1 MKILLVDDHPLF
13 REGVAQTLRMLD
25 GAAQIYQASRCED
38 ALEQLG
44 REPDM
49 DLVLLDLM
57 LPGMAGLDGLLRFR
71 RTFPT
76 LPVVILSA
84 SEDNDSVQA
93 ALQRGAQGY
102 IPKSTPPRVMMQ
114 ALRLVLEGGVYAPP
128 GPSGRPDGDSTVPPD
143 RLTPRQ
149 REVLALLIEGKSNK
163 EIARL
168 LALSDNTVRVHAA
181 AIFKALGVRNRTEAA
196 FAARRLGLVDA
207 D

>member
-13 REGVAQTLRMLD
+13 REGVAQTLRALD
-25 GAAQIYQASRCED
+25 EAALIYQASRCEE
-38 ALEQLG
+38 ALERLG

-49 DLVLLDLM
+49 DLVLLDLL
-57 LPGMAGLDGLLRFR
+57 LPGMDGMDGLLRFR
-71 RTFPT
+71 QAFPT

-84 SEDNDSVQA
+84 SEDRRSVQA
-93 ALQRGAQGY
+93 ALERGAQGY
-102 IPKSTPPRVMMQ
+102 IPKSTPPRIMMQ
-114 ALRLVLEGGVYAPP
+114 AIRLVLEGGVYTPP
-128 GPSGRPDGDSTVPPD
+128 GPSGTGGGGSEAAPG

-181 AIFKALGVRNRTEAA
+181 AIFKTLDVRNRTEAA
-196 FAARRLGLVDA
+196 FAARRLGLLDA

>member
-13 REGVAQTLRMLD
+13 REGVAQTLRTLD
-25 GAAQIYQASRCED
+25 EAALIYQASRCEE
-38 ALEQLG
+38 ALERLG

-49 DLVLLDLM
+49 DLVLLDLL
-57 LPGMAGLDGLLRFR
+57 LPGMDGMDGLLRFR
-71 RTFPT
+71 QTFPT

-84 SEDNDSVQA
+84 SEDRRSVQA
-93 ALQRGAQGY
+93 ALERGAQGY
-102 IPKSTPPRVMMQ
+102 IPKSTPPRIMMQ
-114 ALRLVLEGGVYAPP
+114 AIRLVLEGGVYTPP
-128 GPSGRPDGDSTVPPD
+128 GPSGTSGDNEAAPG

-181 AIFKALGVRNRTEAA
+181 AIFKTLDVRNRTEAA
-196 FAARRLGLVDA
+196 FAARRLGLLDA